1 MRNALDSGDSEAIVK
16 PADLTP
22 VIALHALI
30 AGLIPL
36 VPGNTVGR
44 RLPGRGLGDFTDR
57 IGHRADYAGDFF
69 AMIQG
74 NNLMR

>member
-1 MRNALDSGDSEAIVK
+1 MESGDSEAIVK

-22 VIALHALI
+22 VIAQHALI
-30 AGLIPL
+30 ADLIPL

-44 RLPGRGLGDFTDR
+44 RLPGRGLGR
-57 IGHRADYAGDFF
+57 LHGPHRSPADYAGDFF

-74 NNLMR
+74 NNLMS